1 MLEAVPLLWL
11 TSCALVKQRPVQ
23 TLNSLAQP
31 DAFGLPELYYLGAAL
46 FHRALSGFLAAG
58 LQEDLY
64 AERAVARLTRIFCAE
79 DARVPA
85 ARPSDVT
92 AVSAGAAGVTPAPLR
107 LG

>member
-1 MLEAVPLLWL
+1 M
-11 TSCALVKQRPVQ
+11 Q

-58 LQEDLY
+58 LAEDLY

-79 DARVPA
+79 DAR
-85 ARPSDVT
+85 
-92 AVSAGAAGVTPAPLR
+92 GACR
-107 LG
+107 LGDQT